1 MDTRLPDRRRGNDT
15 QMKNGL
21 CIFGEVLFDHFPDG
35 QRVLG
40 GAPFNV
46 AWHLQAFTQA
56 PMFISRIGMDAEGDS
71 IISAMDDWHMDTAG
85 IQRDAQ
91 LPTGSV
97 NIEFDDGEPVYDIV
111 EPSAYDAIMPIT
123 ADAFSCRLLYHGSL
137 ALRNRSSRQ
146 ALEQLREQTT
156 GTVFIDVNLRSPWW
170 QREAVVEMVQHAN
183 WVKLNR
189 DELNLLHDSTGDD
202 AARTFLQHYELDG
215 LILTLGSAG
224 AEIITA
230 DGEQRQVA
238 PDSNTHIVDT
248 VGAGDAFASVV
259 ILGLLNDWPI
269 DHMLQRAQT
278 FASAMVGQRGATVS
292 EQDFYRAFIE
302 AWNL

>member
-1 MDTRLPDRRRGNDT
+1 
-15 QMKNGL
+15 MKNGL

-46 AWHLQAFTQA
+46 AWHLHAFSQA
-56 PMFISRIGMDAEGDS
+56 PTFISRIGMDSEGDS
-71 IISAMDDWHMDTAG
+71 IITAMNDWHMDTAG
-85 IQRDAQ
+85 IQRDPQ
-91 LPTGSV
+91 SPTGSV
-97 NIEFDDGEPVYDIV
+97 NIEFVDNEPVYDIV
-111 EPSAYDAIMPIT
+111 EPSAYDFIMPIT
-123 ADAFSCRLLYHGSL
+123 ADALSCRLLYHGSL
-137 ALRNRSSRQ
+137 ALRNTTSRQ

-156 GTVFIDVNLRSPWW
+156 GSVFIDVNLRSPWW
-170 QREAVVEMVQHAN
+170 QREAVLDMVQHAN

-189 DELNLLHDSTGDD
+189 DELNLLHDSTDVD
-202 AARTFLQHYELDG
+202 AARTFLQQYELDG

-230 DGEQRQVA
+230 DDEHQQVT
-238 PDSNTHIVDT
+238 PESNTHIVDT
-248 VGAGDAFASVV
+248 VGAGDAFASVI
-259 ILGLLNDWPI
+259 ILGLLNDWPV
-269 DHMLQRAQT
+269 HSMLQRAQA

-292 EQDFYRAFIE
+292 EQDFYQTFID

>member
-1 MDTRLPDRRRGNDT
+1 
-15 QMKNGL
+15 MKNGL

-46 AWHLQAFTQA
+46 AWHLQAFAQA
-56 PMFISRIGMDAEGDS
+56 PVFISRIGMDAEGDS
-71 IISAMDDWHMDTAG
+71 VINAMNDWNMDTDG
-85 IQRDAQ
+85 IQRDLQ

-111 EPSAYDAIMPIT
+111 EPSAYDAITPIT

-137 ALRNRSSRQ
+137 ALRNRTSRQ
-146 ALEQLREQTT
+146 ALDRIREQTT
-156 GTVFIDVNLRSPWW
+156 GSVFIDVNLRSPWW

-189 DELNLLHDSTGDD
+189 DELNLLHGSTVDN
-202 AARTFLQHYELDG
+202 AARTFLQRNELDG
-215 LILTLGSAG
+215 LIVTLGSAG

-230 DGEQRQVA
+230 EGEHQQVA
-238 PDSNTHIVDT
+238 PDSDTHIVDT

-259 ILGLLNDWPI
+259 ILGLLSDWPI
-269 DHMLQRAQT
+269 PIMLHRAQA

-292 EQDFYRAFIE
+292 KQDFYQPFID